1 MAIHKLQKLG
11 ENASG
16 DKAGVE
22 IPREYLRLMGVM
34 DQEGQLVEQPQVEI
48 RREEDGGLVV
58 KPIDVDEV
66 IQSAREGPSSD

>member
-11 ENASG
+11 SNASG

-34 DQEGQLVEQPQVEI
+34 DQDGQLVEQPQVEI
-48 RREEDGGLVV
+48 RRKDDGGLVV
-58 KPIDVDEV
+58 KPIDADEV
-66 IQSAREGPSSD
+66 IQNAARHPSTD